1 MPRRNPELAKRD
13 EQFEKEAAAKR
24 AASREALVPKSVTLN
39 LEELEI
45 PEGAALPPRMAQ
57 VVALRLVG
65 LTAAQIA
72 EKLCI
77 SPHTVNQ
84 HLYIARS
91 KGRLADIGPIL
102 DHMAVPMAVENLI
115 NGLAEQDKE
124 YTLEVLKGRGAFRAH
139 SANVSSGSSGP
150 MQLHIQV
157 ELPKGASGAV
167 VDVIPG
173 QVIGRPRE

>member
-13 EQFEKEAAAKR
+13 EQFEKEAAEKR
-24 AASREALVPKSVTLN
+24 AARRNELVPASITLN

-45 PEGAALPPRMAQ
+45 PADGPLPPRMAQ

-65 LTAAQIA
+65 LTASQIA

-77 SPHTVNQ
+77 SVHTVNQ
-84 HLYIARS
+84 HLYMARS
-91 KGRLADIGPIL
+91 KGRLADISGIL
-102 DHMAVPMAVENLI
+102 DHAVVPMAVENLI
-115 NGLAEQDKE
+115 AGLAEGDKD
-124 YTLEVLKGRGAFRAH
+124 YTLEVLKGRGAFRSH
-139 SANVSSGSSGP
+139 SANVSSGSAGP

-157 ELPKGASGAV
+157 ELPKGATGTQI
-167 VDVIPG
+167 DVIPG